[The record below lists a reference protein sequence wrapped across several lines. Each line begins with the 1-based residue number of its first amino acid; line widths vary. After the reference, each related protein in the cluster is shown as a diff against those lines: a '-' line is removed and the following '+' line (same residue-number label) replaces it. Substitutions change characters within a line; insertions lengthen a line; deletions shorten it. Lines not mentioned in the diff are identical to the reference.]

1 MSTLS
6 DKKQGHRSK
15 RGKISTHITSVTDT
29 AQSRCECSDGK
40 SIFVIQG
47 MTLHACSQARR
58 RGQAACADFKFPIR
72 IRPERAVCVS
82 CLRVVCQFVSTEKA
96 IFTSWLHLF

>member
-6 DKKQGHRSK
+6 DKRQGHRSK

-40 SIFVIQG
+40 SIFVI
-47 MTLHACSQARR
+47 
-58 RGQAACADFKFPIR
+58 
-72 IRPERAVCVS
+72 
-82 CLRVVCQFVSTEKA
+82 
-96 IFTSWLHLF
+96 